1 MSSAI
6 SIGLG
11 VAILSIA
18 ASIGFIRVDDATYM
32 QWRMIFASGE
42 GLAIAVGSTTTPKN
56 AQLST
61 VSQNHT
67 HQAAL
72 ASSVSF
78 IGASSD
84 DWRLLGALAAL
95 AIALRIRSHR
105 R

>member
-42 GLAIAVGSTTTPKN
+42 GLAIAVGFMLVAIGV
-56 AQLST
+56 AQ
-61 VSQNHT
+61 
-67 HQAAL
+67 
-72 ASSVSF
+72 AS
-78 IGASSD
+78 
-84 DWRLLGALAAL
+84 
-95 AIALRIRSHR
+95 H
-105 R
+105 